1 MRFNH
6 YNDHTAALA
15 ADLVN
20 VWCAESVHVEDVEA
34 LLQQH
39 HVSGTIRPD
48 DLDDL
53 AAVARGLA
61 QVFAAPTTSAAAAVL
76 NALLASAPVHPYISE
91 HDGEDA
97 HLHFAAPPASTVER
111 LRCDTAMALAV
122 VLCDYGRER
131 LGSCAAEGCRRVFV
145 DTSRNASRR
154 YCSDAHANRAN
165 VAAFRARRAST
176 GAG

>member
-6 YNDHTAALA
+6 YTDNTAALA

-20 VWCAESVHVEDVEA
+20 LWVAEPVKLDDVKA
-34 LLQQH
+34 VLRAH
-39 HVSGTIRPD
+39 HVSGGLRRADVD
-48 DLDDL
+48 DLGG
-53 AAVARGLA
+53 VARGLA
-61 QVFAAPTTSAAAAVL
+61 QVFAAPSTSAAAAVL
-76 NALLASAPVHPYISE
+76 NALLAPAPVSPHISE

-97 HLHFAAPPASTVER
+97 HLHFAAPTASLVER

-131 LGSCAAEGCRRVFV
+131 LGRCAADGCERVFV

-165 VAAFRARRAST
+165 VAAFRARRA
-176 GAG
+176 GDGP